1 MVSKKKH
8 MKTRKIIIIIVFLAI
23 LIFSGIYI
31 SFFRDGEQTLRMATT
46 TSVENSGLL
55 SYLVEIFEAETNIN
69 VEYTAVGTGQA
80 LELGKSG
87 DVDLLL
93 VHAPD
98 LEIAFVNEG
107 YGNQRYPL
115 MYNDF
120 IILGPANDP
129 AGVMTESE
137 IITALINISES
148 ESGFVSRGDNSG
160 THFLELKL
168 WALTGIEPDPE
179 SEWYNSVGQGMGASL
194 NMANEMEAY
203 ILTDRGT
210 FLSQKVNLP
219 NLVVVF
225 GGGEIAEN
233 PDANLYNYYSL
244 IPVDEEMFSHVESDT
259 AIEFIEWI
267 TSVEIQELIG
277 QYGLEENGIPLFIPY
292 SDVWLA
298 D

>member
-80 LELGKSG
+80 LELGRSG

-98 LEIAFVNEG
+98 LEIAFVDEG
-107 YGNQRYPL
+107 YGNQRYSL